1 MLNSIKNIAKQYEQ
15 KIVYDF
21 AQSTTLGSA
30 FTVNIDLL
38 ANKTIHSIQVIV
50 GGEVV
55 SQYGSIRVAVSGG
68 SSYTDNIISVS
79 GQSGNAFNG
88 TVYSLTDNND
98 YVNCRYIR
106 VALTGQNGNLTTCT
120 VAVIINYE

>member
-1 MLNSIKNIAKQYEQ
+1 MLNSIKNISKQYEQ

-21 AQSTTLGSA
+21 AQSTAVGSA
-30 FTVNIDLL
+30 FTVDIDLL

-55 SQYGSIRVAVSGG
+55 NQYGSIVVSVSGG
-68 SSYTDNIISVS
+68 SSYTDTIISDS
-79 GQSGNAFNG
+79 GQSTNAYNG
-88 TVYSLTDNND
+88 TVYSLVDNNN
-98 YVNCRYIR
+98 YVNCRYVR
-106 VALTGQNGNLTTCT
+106 VSLVGQGGNLTTCT

>member
-1 MLNSIKNIAKQYEQ
+1 MLNSIKNTAKQYEQ

-21 AQSTTLGSA
+21 AQSTTVGSA
-30 FTVNIDLL
+30 FTVDIDLL

-55 SQYGSIRVAVSGG
+55 NQYGTIGVAVSGG
-68 SSYTDNIISVS
+68 SSYTDNIISDS
-79 GQSGNAFNG
+79 GQSANAFNG
-88 TVYSLTDNND
+88 TVYSLVDNND

-106 VALTGQNGNLTTCT
+106 VSLSGQGGNLTTCT
-120 VAVIINYE
+120 VATIISYE

>member
-21 AQSTTLGSA
+21 AQSTASGST
-30 FTVNIDLL
+30 FTVDIDLL
-38 ANKTIHSIQVIV
+38 SNKTIHSIQVIV

-55 SQYGSIRVAVSGG
+55 NQYGSIGVAVSGG
-68 SSYTDNIISVS
+68 SSYTDNIISIS
-79 GQSGNAFNG
+79 GQSTNAYNG
-88 TVYSLTDNND
+88 TVYSLVDNND

-106 VALTGQNGNLTTCT
+106 VSLVGNGGNLTTCT

>member
-21 AQSTTLGSA
+21 AQSTAFGST
-30 FTVNIDLL
+30 FTVDIDLL

-55 SQYGSIRVAVSGG
+55 NQYGSIGVVVSGG
-68 SSYTDNIISVS
+68 SSYTDNIISIS
-79 GQSGNAFNG
+79 GQSTNAYNG
-88 TVYSLTDNND
+88 TVYSLVDNND

-106 VALTGQNGNLTTCT
+106 VSLVGNGGNLTTCT